1 VSELALRQGIA
12 TLLWLMAAAM
22 IVVNQVISLRHA
34 MRAAQGKDSDIR
46 APLGY
51 ALFAMLGTLL
61 AVAGLII
68 WIPPLISYAPFWLV
82 VICLMGLSSYVN
94 WRIRRHYSVKQSDRV
109 SNRQNPS

>member
-12 TLLWLMAAAM
+12 TLLWLIAAAM

-34 MRAAQGKDSDIR
+34 IRAAQGKVSDIR

-68 WIPPLISYAPFWLV
+68 WIPPLIRYAPFWLG

-94 WRIRRHYSVKQSDRV
+94 WRIRR
-109 SNRQNPS
+109 

>member
-1 VSELALRQGIA
+1 
-12 TLLWLMAAAM
+12 M